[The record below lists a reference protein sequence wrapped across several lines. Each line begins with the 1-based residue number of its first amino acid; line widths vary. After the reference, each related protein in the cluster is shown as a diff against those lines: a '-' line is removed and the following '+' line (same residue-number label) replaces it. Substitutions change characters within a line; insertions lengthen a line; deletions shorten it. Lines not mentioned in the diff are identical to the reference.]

1 MPKNNYIKAQYY
13 CEAIFTKDGITKTAV
28 SNVAEVEQIV
38 NTGLA
43 VVEINTP
50 NHQGITSKKE
60 WMADTSFSLSHE
72 SNSKWNLEN
81 VNANIRGRGNSTWAQ
96 PKKPYALK
104 FGKKTGVFDFPKHK
118 RWVLIANYLDNS
130 FMRNSMAF
138 YFSDCFEMDYTVRGD
153 FVSLVLNGQY
163 NGLYWLGEAIK
174 ADENRVDIN
183 EDDDYLIELDVYYDE
198 AWKFKS
204 EIKKM
209 PYMIKNDDKMTNERL
224 KNLEDNINKLE
235 SLLYPNL
242 QDETEASAPDESYA
256 EMLDIA
262 SWAKFWIINELM
274 SNGELHHPKSCYFT
288 FDNTNKILK
297 AGPVWDFDWA
307 SLSKPKSAS
316 LKNTIYFDALFKS
329 PAFIN
334 KVKEIWNTYS
344 VKICIDEQIETLRAQ
359 IYKEQ
364 INDEKR
370 WGRHADPS
378 GIPRENFD
386 AYVDFLKETLNEKFE
401 IVKNEIESLE

>member
-1 MPKNNYIKAQYY
+1 
-13 CEAIFTKDGITKTAV
+13 
-28 SNVAEVEQIV
+28 
-38 NTGLA
+38 
-43 VVEINTP
+43 
-50 NHQGITSKKE
+50 
-60 WMADTSFSLSHE
+60 
-72 SNSKWNLEN
+72 
-81 VNANIRGRGNSTWAQ
+81 
-96 PKKPYALK
+96 
-104 FGKKTGVFDFPKHK
+104 
-118 RWVLIANYLDNS
+118 
-130 FMRNSMAF
+130 
-138 YFSDCFEMDYTVRGD
+138 MDYTVRGD

-329 PAFIN
+329 SAFIN